1 MRIRGERE
9 CKDCGARWSYYET
22 GSVACPECGSLHSV
36 GVDERTQHTDGA
48 TGLDLT
54 EVRNAVDVDPLHRV
68 ADRAKDACR
77 AYVRRRGFIHGGE
90 LRTLDDEYLA
100 AAELMHAADLIGR
113 AMQTD
118 DAERL
123 YFVALLGG
131 ADEGDRPDPGDV
143 PDSMHEARGLAY
155 ADAVREYHG
164 ELRNWDGI
172 DLDDPARSV
181 LDRLDAHVRRI
192 RSLQGN
198 IDPTTVERLV
208 TVARE
213 LHAYVTEADE
223 DALARARD
231 RLDRLD
237 RLDDLDAGE

>member
-48 TGLDLT
+48 AGLDLT
-54 EVRNAVDVDPLHRV
+54 GVRNALDVDPLHEV
-68 ADRAKDACR
+68 ANAAKDACR
-77 AYVRRRGFIHGGE
+77 GYVHRRGFIRGGE
-90 LRTLDDEYLA
+90 LRSLDDEYLA
-100 AAELMHAADLIGR
+100 AAELMHVGDLIGR
-113 AMQTD
+113 AMQPG

-123 YFVALLGG
+123 YFVSLLGG
-131 ADEGDRPDPGDV
+131 ADEGDRPDPEDV
-143 PDSMHEARGLAY
+143 PASMWEARGLAY
-155 ADAVREYHG
+155 ADAIREYHG
-164 ELRNWDGI
+164 ELRNWDGTE
-172 DLDDPARSV
+172 LDDPARTV
-181 LDRLDAHVRRI
+181 LDRMDAHVRRL

-198 IDPTTVERLV
+198 VDPATVERLV

-213 LHAYVTEADE
+213 LYAYVADDDE
-223 DALARARD
+223 GALARARD

-237 RLDDLDAGE
+237 DPDSVE